1 MPQIGGMISTY
12 NVRQLRLGHQVLS
25 LSPDQ
30 FLLQRHKL
38 CAFRLLALQLGN
50 LVGNLPL
57 PVAAR
62 LHALLCIPDLLQNAA
77 AVVDGM
83 RKRVLLLAHLGHDD
97 ADLVADV
104 ADSLVA
110 RLLAPLRQLR
120 GDADALLARRLVG
133 RDQVV
138 VRLDELVQP
147 ARQLGLDGTPQ
158 GRQREPMAGT
168 TGVAGAATGVLLG
181 ADRV

>member
-1 MPQIGGMISTY
+1 MCGIRDTTY
-12 NVRQLRLGHQVLS
+12 NIRQLRLGDQVLR
-25 LSPDQ
+25 LGPDQ
-30 FLLQRHKL
+30 LLLQHGQFGAL
-38 CAFRLLALQLGN
+38 GLLVLEPGDLFRD
-50 LVGNLPL
+50 LPL
-57 PVAAR
+57 VLAAGVDALLRVPDGLEQAAR
-62 LHALLCIPDLLQNAA
+62 
-77 AVVDGM
+77 VVEGVGV
-83 RKRVLLLAHLGHDD
+83 RVLLLAELRDDD
-97 ADLVADV
+97 AHFVADV
-104 ADSLVA
+104 ADGLVA

-168 TGVAGAATGVLLG
+168 TGVAGAAAGVLLG